1 MDSCLNLYECLTAAK
16 TVHKCSLNI
25 RPVST
30 YVNHAVLT
38 QSQSSKEVMKM
49 NALKKPVEQLNAAGM
64 HVARRIPLT
73 LRTLELL
80 SVVALYI
87 AGLVFVD
94 RLTGTA
100 MFPVVVYAMFVLP
113 VVLSVG
119 VRWSRTLERRL
130 GLGDHTLPQIG

>member
-1 MDSCLNLYECLTAAK
+1 
-16 TVHKCSLNI
+16 
-25 RPVST
+25 
-30 YVNHAVLT
+30 
-38 QSQSSKEVMKM
+38 M

-64 HVARRIPLT
+64 QVARRIPLT

-80 SVVALYI
+80 AVAALYI

>member
-1 MDSCLNLYECLTAAK
+1 
-16 TVHKCSLNI
+16 
-25 RPVST
+25 
-30 YVNHAVLT
+30 
-38 QSQSSKEVMKM
+38 M
-49 NALKKPVEQLNAAGM
+49 NALKAPAEQLNAAGKQ
-64 HVARRIPLT
+64 VARRIPLT

-80 SVVALYI
+80 AVVALYI